1 VRDDEFEG
9 RTAFVTAAGE
19 GIGRAVAM
27 EYLARGGSVVATDIR
42 KDLVDQVRVDAG
54 PAGDRVLP
62 LALDVADLGA
72 IREVYAKAR
81 DFGGG
86 GIDAL
91 FNVAGINIHRD
102 VEEMEEDEWDRLF
115 DVNLKSIY
123 RLGKLSIPD
132 MRKRGGGS
140 IVNIASVAGILAEN
154 RCGAYSASKGG
165 VLLLT
170 RNMAIDFGP
179 IIRVNAICPGSTR
192 TPRIEKY
199 WEKSPT
205 GTSEIAGRSPL
216 RRAAE
221 PEEIAR
227 PAIFLASSDASYI
240 TGATLVVDGGIS
252 AGLVVPTFARL

>member
-1 VRDDEFEG
+1 MRDREFEG
-9 RTAFVTAAGE
+9 RTALITAAGA
-19 GIGRAVAM
+19 GIGRAVAL
-27 EYLARGGSVVATDIR
+27 EYLALGGSVVATDMR
-42 KDLVDQVRVDAG
+42 QDLVDQVRADAG
-54 PAGDRVLP
+54 EAADRVLP
-62 LALDVADLGA
+62 LALDVADLAA
-72 IREVYAKAR
+72 IRDVYAQAR
-81 DFGGG
+81 EFGGG
-86 GIDAL
+86 GVDSL
-91 FNVAGINIHRD
+91 FNVAGINIHHD

-123 RLGKLSIPD
+123 RLGKLAIPD
-132 MRKRGGGS
+132 MRARGGGS

-179 IIRVNAICPGSTR
+179 DIRVNAICPGTTR

-205 GTSEIAGRSPL
+205 GTSEIAGKSPL

-227 PAIFLASSDASYI
+227 PAIFLASGDASYI

>member
-1 VRDDEFEG
+1 MTDLAFKG
-9 RTAFVTAAGE
+9 KTAFVTAAGA
-19 GIGRAVAM
+19 GIGRSIAL
-27 EYLARGGSVVATDIR
+27 EYLARGGSVVATDM
-42 KDLVDQVRVDAG
+42 DGALVERVKADAG
-54 PAGDRVLP
+54 PAGDRLLP
-62 LALDVADLGA
+62 LALDVSKLDA
-72 IREVYAKAR
+72 IRDVYAKAR

-91 FNVAGINIHRD
+91 FNVAGINIHHD

-123 RLGKLSIPD
+123 RLSKLAIPD
-132 MRKRGGGS
+132 MRARGGGS

-179 IIRVNAICPGSTR
+179 TIRVNAICPGSTR

-205 GTSEIAGRSPL
+205 GTSEIAGKSPL

-221 PEEIAR
+221 PEEIAK
-227 PAIFLASSDASYI
+227 PAIFLASDDASYI

>member
-1 VRDDEFEG
+1 MKADEFAG
-9 RTAFVTAAGE
+9 KTAFVTAAGA
-19 GIGRAVAM
+19 GIGRAIAR
-27 EYLARGGSVVATDIR
+27 EYLALGGSVVATDVR
-42 KDLVDQVRVDAG
+42 QDLVDAIGADAG
-54 PAGDRVLP
+54 EAGSRLLP
-62 LALDVADLGA
+62 LALDVADPAA
-72 IREVYAKAR
+72 IRAVYAQAR
-81 DFGGG
+81 DFGRGG
-86 GIDAL
+86 VDAV

-123 RLGKLSIPD
+123 RIGKLAIPD
-132 MRKRGGGS
+132 MRTRPGAS

-179 IIRVNAICPGSTR
+179 EIRINAICPGTTR

-205 GTSEIAGRSPL
+205 GTSEIAGKSPL

-221 PEEIAR
+221 PEEIAK

>member
-1 VRDDEFEG
+1 MNGKAFEG
-9 RTAFVTAAGE
+9 KTAFVTAAGA
-19 GIGRAVAM
+19 GIGRAIVL
-27 EYLARGGSVVATDIR
+27 EYLARGGAVVATDM
-42 KDLVDQVRVDAG
+42 DGALAEQVKADAG
-54 PAGDRVLP
+54 AAGDRVLP
-62 LALDVADLGA
+62 LALDVADLDG
-72 IREVYAKAR
+72 IRSAYAQAR
-81 DFGGG
+81 EFGSG

-91 FNVAGINIHRD
+91 FNVAGINIHQN

-123 RLGKLSIPD
+123 RLSKLAIPD
-132 MRKRGGGS
+132 MRTRGGGS

-179 IIRVNAICPGSTR
+179 DIRVNAICPGSTR

-205 GTSEIAGRSPL
+205 GTSEIAVKSPL

-221 PEEIAR
+221 PEEIAK

-252 AGLVVPTFARL
+252 AGLIVPTFARL